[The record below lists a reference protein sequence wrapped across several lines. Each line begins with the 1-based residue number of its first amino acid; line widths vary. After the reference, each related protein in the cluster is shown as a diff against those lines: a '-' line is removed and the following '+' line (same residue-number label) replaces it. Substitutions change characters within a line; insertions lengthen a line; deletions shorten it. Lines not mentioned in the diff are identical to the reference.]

1 MEKKM
6 KEYSNHINGY
16 EDLKTTYNEIRAGFI
31 SIALE
36 KNKRATPYVEEAKV
50 LRNRIKNVP
59 NPNGLIG
66 IQNIRNGLIT
76 AAGISDKAAKHL
88 GIDGCNDAIQ
98 ELIKNFLLPAG
109 DNFRDELVF
118 RFLLTKGDSLGGS
131 MRNIVGALAKR
142 KLNRTIVAALRL
154 SDKEFHWF
162 DKKQWRESKEIDFED
177 LYDAKGLYWEND
189 KGMPRYLYYDITVPL
204 IRNNIDVI
212 LLNEQK
218 NSDLKSA
225 ILVPENF
232 IALGEL
238 KGGIDPAGADEHWKT
253 AKTAIDRIVNGF
265 ANANLNPKIFYIGA
279 AIENKMA
286 SEIFDNLEQG
296 YINNAANLTKDEHMA
311 SITEWIVGL

>member
-1 MEKKM
+1 M
-6 KEYSNHINGY
+6 KEYSNHISCY
-16 EDLKTTYNEIRAGFI
+16 EDLKTTYNETRAGFI

-50 LRNRIKNVP
+50 LRSRIKKITNA
-59 NPNGLIG
+59 NDLIT
-66 IQNIRNGLIT
+66 IQNIRNGLIA
-76 AAGISDKAAKHL
+76 AAGISDKAARHL
-88 GIDGCNDAIQ
+88 GVDGCNDAIK
-98 ELIKNFLLPAG
+98 EFIKNFLLPAG

-162 DKKQWRESKEIDFED
+162 DKKQWREANEIDFED
-177 LYDAKGLYWEND
+177 LDEAKGLYWEND
-189 KGMPRYLYYDITVPL
+189 KGMPRSLYYDITVPL

-212 LLNEQK
+212 LLNEQMD
-218 NSDLKSA
+218 NDLKSA

-265 ANANLNPKIFYIGA
+265 SNANLTPKIFYIGA

-286 SEIFDNLEQG
+286 SEIYDNLEQG
-296 YINNAANLTKDEHMA
+296 YINNAANLTKDEHMT
-311 SITEWIVGL
+311 SITEWLVGL